1 MKPGR
6 IANELRTLLLRR
18 SPESGLIASLKDRL
32 EKRRSYAI
40 YTRIEGAVTAVA
52 TEDAVEDETGNG
64 DGMQLWN
71 TPCGNLW
78 APPSERSTLVFCI
91 GEQERGFYGVG
102 NHGVQPGDIVLD
114 CGANYGTFTR
124 HALNLGA
131 KLVVAL
137 EPGPD
142 AARCLARTFAHHPG
156 VLVEPVGVWDED
168 CTLTL
173 SESPVT
179 SSANSFVLPVD
190 KLTTDELAT
199 EDELPLKQTSGQ
211 PATPVRT
218 AVPIRTQVPV
228 RTIDSL
234 VESLGLPRIDFI
246 KMDIEGA
253 ECKALAGARR
263 TLQTWKP
270 RLALCTYHLP
280 GDPQQIPALVRSI
293 QPDYQMEY
301 GFRRKVRDLI
311 IPRVA
316 HFW

>member
-1 MKPGR
+1 
-6 IANELRTLLLRR
+6 
-18 SPESGLIASLKDRL
+18 
-32 EKRRSYAI
+32 
-40 YTRIEGAVTAVA
+40 
-52 TEDAVEDETGNG
+52 
-64 DGMQLWN
+64 LWN
-71 TPCGNLW
+71 TPCGDLW

-91 GEQERGFYGVG
+91 GEQGRGFYGTG
-102 NHGVQPGDIVLD
+102 SQGVQAGDIVLD

-137 EPGPD
+137 EPGPE
-142 AARCLARTFAHHPG
+142 AARCLARTFAHHPE

-173 SESPVT
+173 SESPVS

-190 KLTTDELAT
+190 GLPVDGLPL
-199 EDELPLKQTSGQ
+199 DELPLEQTGGPS
-211 PATPVRT
+211 AVPVRT
-218 AVPIRTQVPV
+218 PVPV

-234 VESLGLPRIDFI
+234 VESLGLPRVDFI

-280 GDPQQIPALVRSI
+280 GDPRQIPALVHSI
-293 QPDYQMEY
+293 QPSYRMEY